1 VLLVDVLSCNQVCGF
16 ELQQLLGQ
24 EVRAVL
30 NFVFQELSEAFVI
43 AESLRDDTRVC
54 QGQLVDQIAELETSA
69 VFDGV

>member
-1 VLLVDVLSCNQVCGF
+1 MLLVDVLSCNQVCGF

-30 NFVFQELSEAFVI
+30 NFIFQELSEAFVI
-43 AESLRDDTRVC
+43 AESLRNDTRVG

>member
-1 VLLVDVLSCNQVCGF
+1 VLLVDVLICNQVCRF